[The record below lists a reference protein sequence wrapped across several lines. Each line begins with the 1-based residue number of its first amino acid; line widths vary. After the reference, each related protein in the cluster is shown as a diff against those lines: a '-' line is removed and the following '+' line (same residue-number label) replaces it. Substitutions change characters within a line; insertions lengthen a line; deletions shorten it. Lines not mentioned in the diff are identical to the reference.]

1 LRCAKGCE
9 HLLGEIAKGEIAK
22 RFGAALA
29 ELRDRLRIGKQRPG
43 DGNAID
49 VAMIETTK

>member
-9 HLLGEIAKGEIAK
+9 HLLGEIAK